1 MSLRQFSLR
10 PFPTAA
16 PLHQVEITG
25 HIGRSPHGL
34 TVRYTVMGQLADIV
48 FVAKEAHPF
57 RRDGLWQET
66 CLELFLASRNSPH
79 YWEFN
84 LSPSGHWNVYRFTAY
99 RDGMQEERAYTE
111 LPFLVEY
118 QPKALTLA
126 MDASLDQIIPFGVAI
141 DAGICAVILDKTGQR
156 TYWAL
161 NHRGPQPDF
170 HRRDSFTMRL

>member
-1 MSLRQFSLR
+1 VSLRQFSLQ

-16 PLHQVEITG
+16 PLPRVGITG
-25 HIGRSPHGL
+25 HISRSPHGL

-57 RRDGLWQET
+57 RRDGLWEET

-84 LSPSGHWNVYRFTAY
+84 LSPSGHWNVYRFAAY
-99 RDGMQEERAYTE
+99 RKGMQEEGAYTE
-111 LPFLVEY
+111 LPFLVEN
-118 QPKALTLA
+118 QPKALTLT
-126 MDASLDQIIPFGVAI
+126 MDASLDQIIPSGLAI

-170 HRRDSFTMRL
+170 HRRDGFLVML

>member
-1 MSLRQFSLR
+1 MSLRQFSLQ
-10 PFPTAA
+10 PFPATT
-16 PLHQVEITG
+16 PLPRVEITC
-25 HIGRSPHGL
+25 HIGRTPHGL

-48 FVAKEAHPF
+48 IPAKEDHPF
-57 RRDGLWQET
+57 RRDGLWEET
-66 CLELFLASRNSPH
+66 CLELFLAPNNRPC

-84 LSPSGHWNVYRFTAY
+84 LSPAGHWNVYRFTAY

-118 QPKALTLA
+118 QPKALTLTL
-126 MDASLDQIIPFGVAI
+126 DASLDQIIPSGVAI
-141 DAGICAVILDKTGQR
+141 DAGICGVILDKTGQR

-170 HRRDSFTMRL
+170 HRREGFLVML